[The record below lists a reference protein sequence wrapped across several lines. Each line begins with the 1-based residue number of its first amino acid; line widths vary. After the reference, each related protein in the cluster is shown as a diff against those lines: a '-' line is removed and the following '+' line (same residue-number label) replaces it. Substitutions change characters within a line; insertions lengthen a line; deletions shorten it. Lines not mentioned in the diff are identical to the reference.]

1 MVRSSPW
8 LRDWLRPW
16 SLKYRI
22 FELIETNNSVQL
34 KSMSDF
40 GPRRPTQ
47 KLMWFP
53 QSITQLINEKL
64 VLFPKFCTEFNRFRS
79 GWIAPNQSDFEEEFE
94 FSIDVEEFGKNLYSN
109 RSSSYFPF
117 NLTYEMEG
125 LWIFQV

>member
-1 MVRSSPW
+1 MVAGRFWLTTRS
-8 LRDWLRPW
+8 LN
-16 SLKYRI
+16 YRI

-40 GPRRPTQ
+40 GPNPTQ

-64 VLFPKFCTEFNRFRS
+64 VLYPKFCTEFTRFLG
-79 GWIAPNQSDFEEEFE
+79 GWIAPNQSELEEEFE
-94 FSIDVEEFGKNLYSN
+94 FSIDVEVFGKNLYSN
-109 RSSSYFPF
+109 RLSSYFPF
-117 NLTYEMEG
+117 NLTHEMAG